1 MIQLNNLSIVPYP
14 NEEAETFTTLF
25 ENTSLKIE
33 AIRSWLKKPG
43 EFYNQDQDEWVLLV
57 NGEAELEIEDQ
68 VLKLCKGDYL
78 FIPKHTPHRVC
89 STVKDTLWL
98 GIFSS

>member
-1 MIQLNNLSIVPYP
+1 MIQLNNLSIAPYP

-33 AIRSWLKKPG
+33 AIRSWLKNPG
-43 EFYNQDQDEWVLLV
+43 ELYNQDRDEWVLLV
-57 NGEAELEIEDQ
+57 EGEAELEIEDQ
-68 VLKLCKGDYL
+68 ILKLCKGDYL
-78 FIPKHTPHRVC
+78 LIPKYTSHRVR
-89 STVKDTLWL
+89 STAKDTLWL